1 MQGSA
6 AGTGTRSPQLQF
18 EAHLAATAL
27 CLVTADDLLRKELF
41 VNGSLP
47 AVDAEGMTA
56 AAAEEYNRSDMAVGP
71 TLALIGGFLP

>member
-47 AVDAEGMTA
+47 AVDAEGMTVLPP
-56 AAAEEYNRSDMAVGP
+56 RSTTGQ
-71 TLALIGGFLP
+71 TWR